1 VTHLFEQF
9 RIIIE
14 HIIMAL
20 GLPGIT
26 LVMFTEN
33 LFPPIPSELV
43 MPFAGFVVG
52 QGKADFLPVWAAG
65 TLGSVVGAMAL
76 YYIGR
81 WADEP
86 IVRRFVRLFGRWFLL
101 SEADLDRAL
110 RAFARHGEAIVFFG
124 RLIPIVRSLISLPAG
139 MQRMPMGRFLI
150 FTTLGASIWTAVLT
164 FVGGVL
170 GANWE
175 QVLDIARRY
184 EQATVLVLVALVI
197 AFFAVR
203 VWQRRQQRAA
213 QSEHG
218 DRLAAVVEVVEE

>member
-1 VTHLFEQF
+1 VTHLFEYL
-9 RIIIE
+9 RIIVEQVITV
-14 HIIMAL
+14 L

-26 LVMFTEN
+26 LIMFAEN
-33 LFPPIPSELV
+33 VFPPIPSELV

-52 QGKADFLPVWAAG
+52 QGKADFLSVWAAG
-65 TLGSVVGAMAL
+65 TLGSVVGAVVL

-81 WADEP
+81 WANEP

-110 RAFARHGEAIVFFG
+110 RSFARHGEAIVFFG

-150 FTTLGASIWTAVLT
+150 FTTLGAGLWTAILT
-164 FVGGVL
+164 GVGVAL

-184 EQATVLVLVALVI
+184 EQMTVLMLAALVI
-197 AFFAVR
+197 GLFAVR
-203 VWQRRQQRAA
+203 IWRRRQTHIAPVTPD
-213 QSEHG
+213 EPT
-218 DRLAAVVEVVEE
+218 AVTVEVIEE

>member
-1 VTHLFEQF
+1 VTHLFEQLS
-9 RIIIE
+9 IIIE
-14 HIIMAL
+14 HIITAL

-26 LVMFTEN
+26 LVMFAEN
-33 LFPPIPSELV
+33 IFPPIPSELV

-52 QGKADFLPVWAAG
+52 QGKADFVAVWAAG
-65 TLGSVVGAMAL
+65 TLGSVAGAVIL

-81 WADEP
+81 WANEP

-101 SEADLDRAL
+101 SEADLDRVL
-110 RAFARHGEAIVFFG
+110 QAFARHGEAIVFFG
-124 RLIPIVRSLISLPAG
+124 RLVPIVRSLISLPAG

-150 FTTLGASIWTAVLT
+150 FTALGASIWTAVLT
-164 FVGGVL
+164 GVGVVL

-184 EQATVLVLVALVI
+184 EQVTVLVLTALVV

-203 VWQRRQQRAA
+203 IWQRRRQRIA
-213 QSEHG
+213 QTAPGEPI
-218 DRLAAVVEVVEE
+218 AAVVEVVEE

>member
-1 VTHLFEQF
+1 VPHLFEQLS
-9 RIIIE
+9 
-14 HIIMAL
+14 HIIDQIIMVL

-26 LVMFTEN
+26 LIMFIEN

-52 QGKADFLPVWAAG
+52 QGKANFMAVWAAG
-65 TLGSVVGAMAL
+65 TLGSVAGAVIL

-81 WADEP
+81 WANEP

-110 RAFARHGEAIVFFG
+110 QAFARHGEAIVFFG
-124 RLIPIVRSLISLPAG
+124 RLVPIVRSLISLPAG

-164 FVGGVL
+164 GVGVVL

-184 EQATVLVLVALVI
+184 EQVTVLVLAGLAV

-203 VWQRRQQRAA
+203 IRQRRQQRIA
-213 QSEHG
+213 QTAPGEPI
-218 DRLAAVVEVVEE
+218 AAVVEVIEE

>member
-1 VTHLFEQF
+1 VTHLFEQLS
-9 RIIIE
+9 IIID

-26 LVMFTEN
+26 LVMFAEN

-52 QGKADFLPVWAAG
+52 QGKADFLAVWAAG
-65 TLGSVVGAMAL
+65 TLGSVVGAVVL

-81 WADEP
+81 WANEP

-110 RAFARHGEAIVFFG
+110 QAFARHGEAIVFFG

-139 MQRMPMGRFLI
+139 MQRMPMGRFLF

-164 FVGGVL
+164 VVGVVL

-184 EQATVLVLVALVI
+184 EQATVLVLAALVM

-203 VWQRRQQRAA
+203 IWQRRQQRAA
-213 QSEHG
+213 QTETG
-218 DRLAAVVEVVEE
+218 DHLATVVEVVEE

>member
-1 VTHLFEQF
+1 VAQIIDQL

-14 HIIMAL
+14 QIIMAM

-26 LVMFTEN
+26 IVMFTEN

-52 QGKADFLPVWAAG
+52 QGKAEFLPVWLAG
-65 TLGSVVGAMAL
+65 TLGSVLGAVVL

-86 IVRRFVRLFGRWFLL
+86 IVRRFVRRFGKWFLL

-110 RAFARHGEAIVFFG
+110 QAFTKHGQAIVFFG
-124 RLIPIVRSLISLPAG
+124 RLIPIIRSLISLPAG
-139 MQRMPMGRFLI
+139 MQRMPMGTFLL
-150 FTTLGASIWTAVLT
+150 FTTLGAAIWTAVLT
-164 FVGGVL
+164 AAGVIL

-175 QVLDIARRY
+175 QILDIVRRY
-184 EQATVLVLVALVI
+184 EQVTLVVLAVLVI
-197 AFFAVR
+197 AFFAMR
-203 VWQRRQQRAA
+203 IAQRRKQRAA
-213 QSEHG
+213 QAEASK
-218 DRLAAVVEVVEE
+218 ATEE

>member
-1 VTHLFEQF
+1 LFEYL
-9 RIIIE
+9 RILIE
-14 HIIMAL
+14 QIIMVL

-26 LVMFTEN
+26 LIMFAEN

-52 QGKADFLPVWAAG
+52 QGKADFLSVWAAG
-65 TLGSVVGAMAL
+65 TLGAVAGAVVL

-81 WADEP
+81 WANEP
-86 IVRRFVRLFGRWFLL
+86 IVRRFVRQFGRWFLL

-110 RAFARHGEAIVFFG
+110 QAFARHGEAIVFFG

-139 MQRMPMGRFLI
+139 MQRMPLGRFLI

-164 FVGGVL
+164 GVGVAL

-175 QVLDIARRY
+175 QVLDVARRY
-184 EQATVLVLVALVI
+184 EQATLLVLAGLAI
-197 AFFAVR
+197 AFFAIR
-203 VWQRRQQRAA
+203 LWQRRQRRTA
-213 QSEHG
+213 QAEPG
-218 DRLAAVVEVVEE
+218 EPLAAVVEVIEE

>member
-1 VTHLFEQF
+1 MTHLFEQVS
-9 RIIIE
+9 IIIE
-14 HIIMAL
+14 LIILTL

-26 LVMFTEN
+26 LVMFAEN

-52 QGKADFLPVWAAG
+52 QGKADFLSVWAAG
-65 TLGSVVGAMAL
+65 TLGSVIGAVVL
-76 YYIGR
+76 YYVGR
-81 WADEP
+81 WANEP
-86 IVRRFVRLFGRWFLL
+86 IVRRFVRVSGRWFLL

-139 MQRMPMGRFLI
+139 MQRMPMGRFLF

-164 FVGGVL
+164 AVGVAL

-184 EQATVLVLVALVI
+184 EQVTALVLAGSVI

-203 VWQRRQQRAA
+203 IWRWRQQRVA
-213 QSEHG
+213 QVETSEP
-218 DRLAAVVEVVEE
+218 LAAVVEVIED